1 MAAPSEVVGK
11 VNVLSKKKTALNK
24 SEIMEPNK
32 SKFNKCDFFFFKFA
46 IYVRGQSLWFFAPGF
61 KKPCYITAHSCGF
74 SY

>member
-32 SKFNKCDFFFFKFA
+32 SKFNKCDFFFL
-46 IYVRGQSLWFFAPGF
+46 SLQFMLGGS
-61 KKPCYITAHSCGF
+61 HCG
-74 SY
+74 SLPQASRNLAT